1 MSEHNELDAMET
13 KLNTIG
19 MSNSE
24 RVVAIGALR
33 RAFILHEQWAWI
45 THWKLPS
52 LRRRVRKELQ
62 IARSVS

>member
-1 MSEHNELDAMET
+1 MSERNELDAMET

-33 RAFILHEQWAWI
+33 RAFILHEQWAWV
-45 THWKLPS
+45 TQWKLPS
-52 LRRRVRKELQ
+52 LRRRVR
-62 IARSVS
+62 